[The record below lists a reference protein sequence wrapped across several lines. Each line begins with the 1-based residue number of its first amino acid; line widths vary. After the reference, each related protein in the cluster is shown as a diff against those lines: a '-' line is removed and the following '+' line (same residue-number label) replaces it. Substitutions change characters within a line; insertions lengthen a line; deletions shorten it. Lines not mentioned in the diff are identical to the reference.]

1 MAKRGVVLLLL
12 ILATVAVLAGGI
24 EGTYELVKD
33 SDGTVP
39 KAGAVVR
46 LTFRRDG
53 TFSLK
58 AVQRGETV
66 TDKGTFTLSGNRITL
81 NFEGLDLGRQ
91 SGPYSLSGSTL
102 TLPFQMLG
110 GGKGTS
116 TWRAVSPSGGGDLRE
131 VLRRT
136 LEEAKNQD
144 NAPQRDRMDR
154 EAARRGPL
162 YRGKVPEAYYAQGVV
177 HFFKG
182 YYHEA
187 WYGFA
192 QAANQAPQNAVY
204 LNNLAMVLLEL
215 DSPEDAR
222 EILEWVTARYPN
234 FDSPWG
240 NLGACA
246 LMQGDLEA
254 AGRALEKAMALSPS
268 TGLYAYGYGKVLEK
282 RGRREEAKRYFALAW
297 QKGYA
302 GSGREGEPGGG
313 ASGAGPAPG
322 ASGSGPSDGEASLG
336 GVPSGGRGGRTPG
349 GRPPAPPPPGRRGFP
364 PEWAGHYEAK
374 YVRARSSDVAVFGQS
389 LAQTAIKTDTLCCA
403 KSFSMEVDA
412 SGNVR
417 GRGRLMYVYLGT
429 AVNPAMGLL
438 PGFAVAGAGGFSATL
453 KDGHQ
458 ERDWTFSGR
467 ISPDGTVEVSGLP
480 SEPLDLLNV
489 GKWQKISCWSPFPP
503 PDAGHRKGPFRM
515 TLATEEGGVP
525 AIRVDRWLPLNDR
538 LIKKVHYEAY
548 IFKTD
553 RPVTPDCKVVEPPK
567 AKCPASEYL
576 KTTCSVGPDG
586 AFTVSASRDLG
597 SGEVST
603 QTGVGGDAT
612 GGVGGDSSGGVSFS
626 GSLGNATGSMQF
638 NPVDGSYQ
646 VSLGMGIDTG
656 SVLPGPFKISEK
668 IELVYDSRCGWGIK
682 GTAAASGGVVSG
694 SVEGAIFFN
703 KGL

>member
-1 MAKRGVVLLLL
+1 MAKRGVLTL
-12 ILATVAVLAGGI
+12 VAMVAAMVVRAGGI

-46 LTFRRDG
+46 LTFRKDG
-53 TFSLK
+53 TFWLK
-58 AVQRGETV
+58 AVQPGETV
-66 TDKGTFTLSGNRITL
+66 TDKGVFTLSGNRITL
-81 NFEGLDLGRQ
+81 TFEELDLGRQ
-91 SGPYSLSGSTL
+91 SGPYTLAGSTL

-110 GGKGTS
+110 GGKGGS
-116 TWRAVSPSGGGDLRE
+116 TWKAVSSSPPEDLRE

-136 LEEAKNQD
+136 LEEARNQD
-144 NAPQRDRMDR
+144 NALQRQRMDR
-154 EAARRGPL
+154 EAGRRGPA

-177 HFFKG
+177 YFLKG

-204 LNNLAMVLLEL
+204 LNDLAMVLLEL
-215 DSPEDAR
+215 DSPEEAR

-234 FDSPWG
+234 LDSPWG
-240 NLGACA
+240 NLGVCA
-246 LMQGDLEA
+246 LKQGDVEA

-282 RGRREEAKRYFALAW
+282 KGRREEARRYFTLAW

-302 GSGREGEPGGG
+302 GSGREGEPGG
-313 ASGAGPAPG
+313 SAPG
-322 ASGSGPSDGEASLG
+322 AGTASGTSGSGVPGGEGRPGSVA
-336 GVPSGGRGGRTPG
+336 PGGRG
-349 GRPPAPPPPGRRGFP
+349 GRPPAPPPPRRQGLP
-364 PEWAGHYEAK
+364 PEWVGHYEAK
-374 YVRARSSDVAVFGQS
+374 YLRAKSSDVAVFGQS

-403 KSFSMEVDA
+403 KSFSMEVDP

-417 GRGRLMYVYLGT
+417 GTGRLMYVYLGT
-429 AVNPAMGLL
+429 AVNPAVGLL

-458 ERDWTFSGR
+458 ERDWSFSGR
-467 ISPDGTVEVSGLP
+467 VLPDGTVEVSGLP
-480 SEPLDLLNV
+480 SVPLDLLNV
-489 GKWQKISCWSPFPP
+489 GKWQKISCWSPLPP
-503 PDAGHRKGPFRM
+503 PDAGHMKGPFRM

-548 IFKTD
+548 IFKSD

-597 SGEVST
+597 TGEVST
-603 QTGVGGDAT
+603 QTGVGGDTT
-612 GGVGGDSSGGVSFS
+612 GGIGGDSSGGLSFS
-626 GSLGNATGSMQF
+626 GSMGNATGSLQF

-646 VSLGMGIDTG
+646 VGMGIGIDTG
-656 SVLPGPFKISEK
+656 SLLPGPVKISEK

-682 GTAAASGGVVSG
+682 GTAAATGGVVSG